1 MRTFRIKC
9 LDSPWYW
16 QQAGMKWIL
25 SCSFNKLAQ
34 PAQYTDFCTRDR
46 ADACPRRSVFPW
58 PPVPQ
63 RGELNAVLRCATLS
77 TGLKKYSW
85 IYTGTMKFV
94 QYRLYF
100 FKFIDKHISTLIQRA
115 TLFLKYLFF
124 LKKKNQSKTKVIARF
139 VKSVTQT

>member
-1 MRTFRIKC
+1 MRTFRFKC

-25 SCSFNKLAQ
+25 SCNFNKLAQ
-34 PAQYTDFCTRDR
+34 PAQYTDSCTRDR

-58 PPVPQ
+58 PPVLQ
-63 RGELNAVLRCATLS
+63 RGEMNAVPRCATLS

-85 IYTGTMKFV
+85 IYNETMKFV

-100 FKFIDKHISTLIQRA
+100 FKFIDKHISTLIQRVKRYS
-115 TLFLKYLFF
+115 LFKVSF
-124 LKKKNQSKTKVIARF
+124 KKKIK
-139 VKSVTQT
+139 